1 MQPLRIRFEEQDAS
15 AGHTKTGL
23 ESKDSVFEYIETILQ
38 MSASSLDE
46 FFLMSLTSD
55 QILDPSLLDEEEV
68 SSFQL
73 CHDQKLMLDC
83 INEVLMEVCE
93 RYFGCFSWASIVK
106 ANIRP
111 VPNMKN
117 TVREVWEGVQWHL
130 LPQPL
135 PRTLD
140 QIVKKDMV
148 RTGTWMDLRVDAQNI
163 DIEMTEA
170 VLQELL
176 EDTIL
181 CCIDESLETVD
192 VSS

>member
-15 AGHTKTGL
+15 TSTSTGHTKTGL
-23 ESKDSVFEYIETILQ
+23 ESKDSVVEYIETIL
-38 MSASSLDE
+38 
-46 FFLMSLTSD
+46 
-55 QILDPSLLDEEEV
+55 DPP
-68 SSFQL
+68 SFQL

-83 INEVLMEVCE
+83 INEVLMEV
-93 RYFGCFSWASIVK
+93 K

-111 VPNMKN
+111 VPNTKN
-117 TVREVWEGVQWHL
+117 LVREVWEGVQRHL

-140 QIVKKDMV
+140 QIVEKDMV

-163 DIEMTEA
+163 VTEMTEA